1 MNGKLQLIK
10 NRLIE
15 EMAKRKVYQSQA
27 QEVFDKREEQNTRYE
42 NAQKARGVIQAV
54 AEQTQQHIEIQI
66 STVVSSALAAVFPEP
81 YEFKLKFVQRRN
93 KTEADLLFI
102 KNGNECDDILAVG
115 GGGVADVVA
124 NVAFP
129 LAIWSIRKTRNTMLW
144 DEPSKFLHNPEYQE
158 KASLLIKEVS
168 EKLNLQIIMIS
179 DQKNILKKADKIFFV
194 EQTKGVSVV
203 SY

>member
-115 GGGVADVVA
+115 
-124 NVAFP
+124 
-129 LAIWSIRKTRNTMLW
+129 
-144 DEPSKFLHNPEYQE
+144 
-158 KASLLIKEVS
+158 
-168 EKLNLQIIMIS
+168 
-179 DQKNILKKADKIFFV
+179 
-194 EQTKGVSVV
+194 
-203 SY
+203 